1 MSIHYNKML
10 FCKYCQVNRTNYL
23 VHEKSKKHIKLVEL
37 CDELETIKDKHNKTN
52 VLNLIDMVRKNE
64 CSDWKRDYNRLYY
77 NNNKEK
83 KPKAKLL
90 PTIVLKSRKEIKRDD
105 NTIEV
110 HEVWYDKECRFNNKK
125 SK

>member
-1 MSIHYNKML
+1 ML
-10 FCKYCQVNRTNYL
+10 FCKYCQVNRTNYS
-23 VHEKSKKHIKLVEL
+23 VHQKSKKHIKLVEL
-37 CDELETIKDKHNKTN
+37 CDELETIKDKHKKTN
-52 VLNLIDMVRKNE
+52 LLNLIDMVRKNE

-77 NNNKEK
+77 NNMKEK
-83 KPKAKLL
+83 KPNAIAS
-90 PTIVLKSRKEIKRDD
+90 PTIVLKSKKEIQRDD